1 MNVIVVN
8 DHLYADGGADVVALS
23 SAEQL
28 AAAGTPVTLFVADAL
43 RPDDRTERKARL
55 VCTGQSDLLRDPR
68 PGRAALQG
76 LWNLTAA
83 RKMRALL
90 AEHDPADTVVHLH
103 SWTKSLSS
111 SVVREARDAGF
122 PLVCTLHDYFSVCP
136 TGALYNFQTNSICR
150 LDPMSGQ
157 CIRTH
162 CDARRYTHKLYRV
175 ARHVVQSGWGGLPGE
190 LREFIVVSRFSEAI
204 LRPHLPVDARV
215 VHVRNPIEIEPAAAT
230 DLSANHAVVMVA
242 RPSRYKGV
250 ELFLHACELAEVD
263 AVCIG
268 DGPERVDL
276 EGRFP
281 RARFTGQLNRAA
293 VSHEMR
299 KARALVLPS
308 LLYET
313 QGLVVDEAA
322 ALGVPAIVADT
333 CAATDSVAHERTG
346 LVFKS
351 ADVGSLAQALRRMVD
366 EPGLAVR
373 LGAAAHERFW
383 RDPPTPQAHA
393 RDLMQ
398 VYAGVLDR
406 ANGRSSPRP
415 PPTASLEQLSL

>member
-162 CDARRYTHKLYRV
+162 CDARRYAHKLYRV
-175 ARHVVQSGWGGLPGE
+175 ARHVVQSGWGGLPGD

-230 DLSANHAVVMVA
+230 DLSANYAVVMVA

-281 RARFTGQLNRAA
+281 RVRFTGQLNRAA

-322 ALGVPAIVADT
+322 ALGVPAVVADT
-333 CAATDSVAHERTG
+333 CAAIDSVAHEGTG

-366 EPGLAVR
+366 EPGLAAR
-373 LGAAAHERFW
+373 LGAAAHQRFW

-398 VYAGVLDR
+398 VYAGVIDR
-406 ANGRSSPRP
+406 ANGRSSPLP
-415 PPTASLEQLSL
+415 PSTASLEQLSL

>member
-55 VCTGQSDLLRDPR
+55 VCTGQSDLLHDPL

-103 SWTKSLSS
+103 SWTKSMSS
-111 SVVREARDAGF
+111 SVVREVRDAGF
-122 PLVCTLHDYFSVCP
+122 ALVCTLHDYFSICP
-136 TGALYNFQTNSICR
+136 TGALYNFQSNGICR

-162 CDARRYTHKLYRV
+162 CDARRYSHKLYRV
-175 ARHVVQSGWGGLPGE
+175 ARHVVQSGWGGLPGD

-204 LRPHLPVDARV
+204 LRPHLPADARV
-215 VHVRNPIEIEPAAAT
+215 VHVRNPIEIEPAPAT
-230 DLSANHAVVMVA
+230 DVSANRAMVIVA
-242 RPSRYKGV
+242 RPSRQKGV

-268 DGPERVDL
+268 DGPERVEL

-281 RARFTGQLNRAA
+281 KARFTGQLNRAA

-308 LLYET
+308 LWYET

-322 ALGVPAIVADT
+322 ALGVPAIVADR
-333 CAATDSVAHERTG
+333 CG
-346 LVFKS
+346 
-351 ADVGSLAQALRRMVD
+351 RRM
-366 EPGLAVR
+366 
-373 LGAAAHERFW
+373 
-383 RDPPTPQAHA
+383 
-393 RDLMQ
+393 
-398 VYAGVLDR
+398 
-406 ANGRSSPRP
+406 
-415 PPTASLEQLSL
+415 ASLKRDTTMNSHRSPGSPPQPD